1 MQVFSVWGTKTKDL
15 SEFGEGL
22 ALYFYLLKWLSML
35 FLATALIAGAANIFF
50 NVTGQYFGG
59 KGGSLPRFRN

>member
-1 MQVFSVWGTKTKDL
+1 MFSVWQTKTKDL

-35 FLATALIAGAANIFF
+35 FFATALIAGAANIFF
-50 NVTGQYFGG
+50 NFTGKYFDG
-59 KGGSLPRFRN
+59 KGWPLA